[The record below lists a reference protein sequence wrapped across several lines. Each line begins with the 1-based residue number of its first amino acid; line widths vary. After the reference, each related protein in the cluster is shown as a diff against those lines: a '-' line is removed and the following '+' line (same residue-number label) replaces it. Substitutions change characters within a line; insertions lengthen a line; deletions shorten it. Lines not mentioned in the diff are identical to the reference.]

1 MARTTLPPAETTLA
15 TLNHQAIAA
24 DTAAL
29 TMLGTRAA
37 EVAERYGDGQPYDR
51 NRVVSEAR
59 FFMSQSAEAMLEAGK
74 RLVQIKENE
83 PHGDFVEILENRL
96 GLAPRTAR
104 VMMQAAVKYLAPEF
118 LEKRQAPAVLSL
130 GRAKLLDLLA
140 ESDDDIQALAE
151 GGTVAG
157 LDLDDMQA
165 MSTRE
170 LRAALVESR
179 KKAAA
184 KDAVITKKDAKLNA
198 LIESEEMR
206 RSAKPAEREAAQ
218 LAELQEAG
226 TAAEMAMRQLLAAAG
241 RVMEGPATE
250 ATATAARQAVEYVAQ
265 LLAGLI
271 STVGVDVDFAEMVT
285 PHWLAGMPNTASS
298 AATQGA

>member
-15 TLNHQAIAA
+15 NLNHEAIAA

-29 TMLGTRAA
+29 TVLGTRAA

-59 FFMSQSAEAMLEAGK
+59 FFMGQSAEAMLEAGK
-74 RLVQIKENE
+74 RLVQLKENE
-83 PHGDFVEILENRL
+83 PHGDFIAIVEERL
-96 GLAPRTAR
+96 GLNTRSAQKL
-104 VMMQAAVKYLAPEF
+104 MQAAVKYLAP
-118 LEKRQAPAVLSL
+118 AVLSKASAPTLLGL
-130 GRAKLLDLLA
+130 GRAKLLELMT
-140 ESDDDIQALAE
+140 EDDDAIEGLAE

-198 LIESEEMR
+198 LIEADEMR

-218 LAELQEAG
+218 LAELQDAG
-226 TAAEMAMRQLLAAAG
+226 TAAEMAVRQLLFAAG
-241 RVMEGPATE
+241 RVIETPATE

-271 STVGVDVDFAEMVT
+271 SDVGVDVDFAEMVT
-285 PHWLAGMPNTASS
+285 PHWLAGMPPTA
-298 AATQGA
+298 TKGA